1 MDLKNSTDKPRLHVV
16 DSLRGFAIVAIMLL
30 HNLEHFDFYFIP
42 EFLPSWL
49 KTIDKALWDFMFFM
63 FAGKTYSM
71 FALLFGLT
79 FYIQSK
85 NQKEKGK
92 SFKFRFAWRMVLLFV
107 FGLVNSAFYQGD
119 ILTIYAGLA
128 ILLIPL
134 ENVSNRVLLAISCFL
149 LFQPLE
155 VYHLFEAIRNPVQD
169 LSDPGSWS
177 YFGQMVKYIPKGT
190 FFETVRG
197 NLTNGKKAVLLW
209 NLENGRYFLIL
220 SLFIL
225 GIWIGRKNIFS
236 WDKFGAEFWGKVL
249 IYSSLIFVPLFFI
262 QKNLEIWIDFENIL
276 RPTQIMISSWSNTS
290 LMFVLISVFV
300 LLFNHPGFHR
310 RLNYFNAF
318 GKMSLSNYIIQSV
331 LGTTIYYGFG
341 LGLYKYTGATF
352 SAAIAVLLTILIG
365 YFCKWWLTKNKRGP
379 LETIWHNLTWLNN

>member
-1 MDLKNSTDKPRLHVV
+1 
-16 DSLRGFAIVAIMLL
+16 
-30 HNLEHFDFYFIP
+30 
-42 EFLPSWL
+42 
-49 KTIDKALWDFMFFM
+49 
-63 FAGKTYSM
+63 M

-85 NQKEKGK
+85 NQNEKGK
-92 SFKFRFAWRMVLLFV
+92 SFKVRFAWRMVLLFV

-119 ILTIYAGLA
+119 ILTIYAVLA
-128 ILLIPL
+128 IFLIPL
-134 ENVSNRVLLAISCFL
+134 ENMSNSVLLAISFFL

-169 LSDPGSWS
+169 LPDPESWS
-177 YFGQMVKYIPKGT
+177 YFGQMVNYIPNGT
-190 FFETVRG
+190 FFETVTG

-220 SLFIL
+220 SLFFF
-225 GIWIGRKNIFS
+225 GIWTGRKNIFS
-236 WDKFGAEFWGKVL
+236 WEKFGAEFWRKVL
-249 IYSSLIFVPLFFI
+249 ICSSLIFIPLFFI

-276 RPTQIMISSWSNTS
+276 RPTQIMISSWANTS
-290 LMFVLISVFV
+290 FMFVLISVFV

-352 SAAIAVLLTILIG
+352 SAVIAVLLTILIG
-365 YFCKWWLTKNKRGP
+365 YFCKWWLTKHKRGP
-379 LETIWHNLTWLNN
+379 LETIWHNLTWL